1 MQRQPSP
8 DIYPSYV
15 GSLSSHRTVFSTRF
29 YTHIIYIYIYLMQHQ
44 RHSFLLYD
52 VAPLLDNY
60 GRTIHERVE
69 KDYPCHS

>member
-8 DIYPSYV
+8 DIYPSYA

-29 YTHIIYIYIYLMQHQ
+29 YTHIIYIHILNAA
-44 RHSFLLYD
+44 SPPFLLLYD